1 MPRQQGPVYYTG
13 TRGDLCFYEMDGK
26 HLVRRKSTLSGKR
39 VKHDP
44 AFALTRVYADLMAQA
59 SRIASAVY
67 RTIPR
72 HERQHVLYL
81 TMTGAAQRML
91 KQGVMADEISSRLQQ
106 AYLQKGEIQKA
117 TADKDGAVQDA
128 AAGMPA
134 VTNAQP
140 VLQPCAMLAVAGGI
154 APAKA
159 SITDSCVATPG
170 VTVAGQA
177 DDAANIAD
185 LTDTP
190 IVGSMPTGPANRAVL
205 QPAGLKAGNAAGAGA
220 NTHSEYLQPVR
231 DKDLLPGAVTVI
243 KLRDVKKHTGTARKK
258 RIFVRLP
265 KQVSIHITE
274 DGQMEIGLTKRGRKK
289 GVKGVFL

>member
-91 KQGVMADEISSRLQQ
+91 KQGVAAADISTRLQQ
-106 AYLQKGEIQKA
+106 AYLQKDEREKKA
-117 TADKDGAVQDA
+117 MDKDVVAQDA
-128 AAGMPA
+128 AAGMLA
-134 VTNAQP
+134 GKNALP
-140 VLQPCAMLAVAGGI
+140 VLQPCAMLAVTGGI

-159 SITDSCVATPG
+159 SITDSSVATPG
-170 VTVAGQA
+170 VTVAGHIPDTTGA
-177 DDAANIAD
+177 ID
-185 LTDTP
+185 LTGTP
-190 IVGSMPTGPANRAVL
+190 IAGNTPSGPVTGTGL
-205 QPAGLKAGNAAGAGA
+205 QPGGLKMRNAAGADA
-220 NTHSEYLQPVR
+220 NNHLEYLQPIR
-231 DKDLLPGAVTVI
+231 DKEPLPGAVKVV
-243 KLRDVKKHTGTARKK
+243 KLRDVKKHTDTTRKK

-274 DGQMEIGLTKRGRKK
+274 DGQMEVGLTKRRIEK
-289 GVKGVFL
+289 GPRAVFL